1 MNEAVYQMAA
11 MGGSVRIVVQKKPD
25 GNFILGVS
33 NGKDN
38 PLICQGMPEAINTD
52 FAARLPGYLEKI
64 RNAAIEAKL
73 NAAVES
79 QQGQETVAKPKM
91 TETPNT
97 PVSSAE
103 TNEND
108 QPELDFGF

>member
-1 MNEAVYQMAA
+1 MNEAIYQMAA
-11 MGGSVRIVVQKKPD
+11 IGGSVRIVIQKKPD

-38 PLICQGMPEAINTD
+38 PLICQGTPEVVNTD
-52 FAARLPGYLEKI
+52 FATRLPGYLEEIK
-64 RNAAIEAKL
+64 NAVIEAKL

-79 QQGQETVAKPKM
+79 QPAPEM
-91 TETPNT
+91 SSTPAA
-97 PVSSAE
+97 SAG
-103 TNEND
+103 TNENN